1 MNRSVHSRRDFLGG
15 LLAAG
20 AAVLLPNLA
29 QARVVKRVQG
39 SVIINGG
46 RADKYSSLMAGDQ
59 VITGDGGNLSFV
71 LNETAF
77 LLYSNSM
84 LTFVADDLSIGELRL
99 EQGRLLT
106 VFSTVGQRLS
116 ANGLQIGIEQKNSA
130 LQLSRSKD
138 AVQLILQR
146 GKVSLKA
153 ADQREV
159 LQATTPQ
166 ARQFKSGKLSATAS
180 SGIVVKD
187 LAYLSALLGF

>member
-59 VITGDGGNLSFV
+59 LITGDGGSLSFV

-77 LLYSNSM
+77 LLYPNSK

-116 ANGLQIGIEQKNSA
+116 ADGLQIGIEQKNSA
-130 LQLSRSKD
+130 LQLSRSKE

-153 ADQREV
+153 AGQQEV
-159 LQATTPQ
+159 LQATKPQ
-166 ARQFKSGKLSATAS
+166 ARQFKAGQLSTVAS
-180 SGIVVKD
+180 DGIVAED
-187 LAYLSALLGF
+187 LAYLSALLGL

>member
-39 SVIINGG
+39 SVVINGG

-59 VITGDGGNLSFV
+59 VITGDGGSLSFV

-77 LLYSNSM
+77 LLYSNST

-116 ANGLQIGIEQKNSA
+116 ADGLQIGIEQKNSA
-130 LQLSRSKD
+130 LQLSRSKE

-153 ADQREV
+153 AAQQEV
-159 LQATTPQ
+159 LQATKPQ
-166 ARQFKSGKLSATAS
+166 ARQFKNGKLSATAS

-187 LAYLSALLGF
+187 LAYLSALLGL